1 MSSSSSMSLIR
12 ICAMTRYPD
21 LCVNSLGE
29 YMINTQLVEESNNHD
44 GVEATIR
51 HGKVKENVVVQV
63 SLNVTMERLRKG
75 LDYLMMEMKGLDE
88 IKESFQWSA
97 HDDCVGFIQDSVD
110 LLTRRRLMGLE
121 PTNMDH
127 KNLGDPKWISK
138 KDKKL
143 LGSHLANIQPN
154 VTVSHHGI
162 GPNVT
167 VRSIKEAIEM
177 APKNSSIPFI
187 IHVKAGRYQEANLT
201 VGKSKTNLWFIG
213 AGKGKTIITGVTGA
227 GFVARGITFESTA
240 GPQNHQAVALLVKS
254 EHSVFYECEMKGYQ
268 DTLYIHSNR
277 QFYRNCDIYGTIDF
291 IFGKAQAVFQNCTI
305 YTRKPMEQQTN
316 TIIAHKRPCSNICAG
331 ISIHECQIRA
341 APDLEPVK
349 SNYTT
354 YLGRPW
360 NEGATTVYMLSYI
373 GDHIDPQG
381 WIPWNSTTTLDDVF
395 YGEFQNYGPG
405 ANISQRVISP
415 GVHANMSVV
424 EAARFTVDRFVD
436 GSSWIGH
443 TKVPF
448 EAGLG
453 Y

>member
-1 MSSSSSMSLIR
+1 MATVCSNQDTCTEGFEEAGGAVKHQTAQIIQELWQIVSNHLDLSSMI
-12 ICAMTRYPD
+12 
-21 LCVNSLGE
+21 
-29 YMINTQLVEESNNHD
+29 INCD
-44 GVEATIR
+44 
-51 HGKVKENVVVQV
+51 VV
-63 SLNVTMERLRKG
+63 SG
-75 LDYLMMEMKGLDE
+75 
-88 IKESFQWSA
+88 
-97 HDDCVGFIQDSVD
+97 
-110 LLTRRRLMGLE
+110 RRLMGLE